1 MDIRELL
8 KRSHTIREKVK
19 VLGHELD
26 SLNKEL
32 HELDN
37 QINKQL
43 DLKGKDIGDLS
54 EEEFQLLM
62 SELDGTVKLNVEV
75 AYITNELQEIRE
87 IQLTKGA
94 TIQDAIEIC
103 EIMNDLN
110 EIDLTT
116 NKVGIFGTIKPLTE
130 VLTEGDRVE
139 IYRPVTAKA

>member
-75 AYITNELQEIRE
+75 GYITNELQEIRE